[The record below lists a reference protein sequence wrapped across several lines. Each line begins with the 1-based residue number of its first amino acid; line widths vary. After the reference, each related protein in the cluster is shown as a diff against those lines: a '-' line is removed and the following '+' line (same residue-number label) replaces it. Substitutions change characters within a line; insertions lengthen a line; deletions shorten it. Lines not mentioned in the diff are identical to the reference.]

1 MTYIYRGKDVLKG
14 HVGQE
19 EEDGSVDIHHTHL
32 RELLAQKDEA
42 NQDGNHLQIKMLLA
56 SH

>member
-1 MTYIYRGKDVLKG
+1 LKG

-19 EEDGSVDIHHTHL
+19 EEDGSVDIHHAHL